1 MGLFGDLLSEVAKTA
16 VAAAAEGAAAGMVE
30 GISNRSVQSNEGRR
44 RTMENTIDYIPTYL
58 EYTEIIPLSSH
69 KGVTS

>member
-58 EYTEIIPLSSH
+58 EYTEIIHSYIEA
-69 KGVTS
+69 